1 MQRVVS
7 CLLVALMAT
16 APLQGVVAQE
26 LSEEQVE
33 RFKELTD
40 LGNTKYEE
48 GDYSAAAQ
56 AFIDA
61 YQIRPISNILYNVG
75 RIYEQAGRLENA
87 LEYFERFVKSPNVE
101 QESRADA
108 LERIKTIKG
117 VLELEEEETTDANAQ
132 TTPPPAAPAGEP
144 DRTVSY
150 IVLGSSAVL
159 LGGSLA
165 FGLLASGEYDTFENA
180 TTLQERRD
188 AADSGSTFS
197 IVSDSLLI
205 SGLIAAG
212 VGTVL
217 FFTAK
222 PSEGGVAI
230 APYVG
235 QHEAGLGLS
244 LTY

>member
-40 LGNTKYEE
+40 LGNKKFEE

-61 YQIRPISNILYNVG
+61 YQIRPVSNILYNVG
-75 RIYEQAGRLENA
+75 RIYEQAGQLENA
-87 LEYFERFVKSPNVE
+87 LEYFERFVKSPNVA
-101 QESRADA
+101 QDSRADA

-117 VLELEEEETTDANAQ
+117 VLELEEEESTEKNAQ
-132 TTPPPAAPAGEP
+132 TPPPAAPAGEP

-165 FGLLASGEYDTFENA
+165 FGFLASGEYDTFENA

>member
-1 MQRVVS
+1 MQRVIS
-7 CLLVALMAT
+7 CLLVALMAA

-40 LGNTKYEE
+40 LGNKKYEE

-61 YQIRPISNILYNVG
+61 YQIRPISNILYNIG
-75 RIYEQAGRLENA
+75 RIYEQAGQLENA

-117 VLELEEEETTDANAQ
+117 VLELEEDAATEENAQ
-132 TTPPPAAPAGEP
+132 TPPPAAPAGEP

-205 SGLIAAG
+205 SGIIAAG

>member
-1 MQRVVS
+1 MQRVIS
-7 CLLVALMAT
+7 CLLVALMAA
-16 APLQGVVAQE
+16 APLHGVVAQE

-40 LGNTKYEE
+40 LGNKKYEE

-61 YQIRPISNILYNVG
+61 YQIRPISNILYNIG
-75 RIYEQAGRLENA
+75 RIYEQAGQLENA

-117 VLELEEEETTDANAQ
+117 VLELEEDAATEENAQ
-132 TTPPPAAPAGEP
+132 TPPPAAPAGEP

-205 SGLIAAG
+205 SGIIAAG